1 MNATNFHRCNQ
12 ENIGLKELTNKFAD
26 LFQKDLEA
34 LNIIPARAY
43 PKATEH
49 IPEMVQMILDLQANG
64 LSYKAENEGSWYF
77 NVAEKKGYGQQ
88 LVRHRA
94 TTV

>member
-1 MNATNFHRCNQ
+1 M
-12 ENIGLKELTNKFAD
+12 EELTNKYAG

-49 IPEMVQMILDLQANG
+49 IPGMVQMILDLQENG
-64 LSYKAENEGSWYF
+64 LSYKAESEDSWYF
-77 NVAEKKGYGQQ
+77 NVAEKEGYGQQ
-88 LVRHRA
+88 LVRTYIVACLLHDIIL
-94 TTV
+94 